1 MAIKQWLAAIAVAV
15 SRVAKDIAY
24 PIRKAWLKRQILV
37 CQYRREEFEAIVRRE
52 RIVIDDDEH
61 YLNQR
66 LRELESDR
74 LHRGLVSA
82 SR

>member
-1 MAIKQWLAAIAVAV
+1 MKFLVTVLRAVGG
-15 SRVAKDIAY
+15 IAY
-24 PIRKAWLKRQILV
+24 TVRKAWLKRQIAV
-37 CQYRREEFEAIVRRE
+37 CKHRRDGLEAIVRRE
-52 RIVIDDDEH
+52 RYIIDCDEH
-61 YLNQR
+61 ALNQR